1 MIPVPEDHQMS
12 TILGALHLWIEAQVS
27 NRLESPQ
34 SKRELIQLALK
45 VGSTEAYRRYSS
57 GTNAP

>member
-1 MIPVPEDHQMS
+1 MRYLEKLEMQMIPVPEDHQMS

-34 SKRELIQLALK
+34 SKSELI
-45 VGSTEAYRRYSS
+45 
-57 GTNAP
+57 